1 MLAVIVLAIV
11 IYFASSLIKTR
22 DNVSEIHKLIRESY
36 KYSGLNQSIHQEFI
50 QNIKMALEH
59 RRNTLTSKRFL
70 KRALENLNEI
80 ALSSISGD
88 TNVLEEIDTIISALK
103 TSFENLYEKIENEE
117 EDEDESE

>member
-11 IYFASSLIKTR
+11 IYFASSLVKKR
-22 DNVSEIHKLIRESY
+22 DDISEIHALIRESY

-59 RRNTLTSKRFL
+59 RRNILTSKRFL

-88 TNVLEEIDTIISALK
+88 TNVLEEIDTIISAFK
-103 TSFENLYEKIENEE
+103 TSFENLYERIKNED

>member
-11 IYFASSLIKTR
+11 IYFASSLVKTR
-22 DNVSEIHKLIRESY
+22 DDISEIHALIRESY

-59 RRNTLTSKRFL
+59 RRNILTSKRFL

-88 TNVLEEIDTIISALK
+88 TNVLEEIDTIISAFK
-103 TSFENLYEKIENEE
+103 TSFENLYERIKN